1 MTNPSE
7 AYRNREIPAN
17 KEIDA
22 MLEKADLIP
31 NNYFRLRVK
40 ALIALVKK
48 FGKRRKELAMLERGD
63 LKREGHFLNVTFTIA
78 KKHKKGLFQYFKFL
92 KKTNPRGLNK
102 PYPELVTEWQAW
114 RETELGQHV
123 KVERRTKRVNTRD
136 KYAKLILEYLDYLE
150 AYIPKAK
157 YLFPSGKAVFQN
169 YFVYEDKHLSGRQLL
184 RLIKPLNEKMW
195 LHLLRETKGAEISR
209 DLGMN
214 ITAVTEVK
222 NMLDLEKEETA
233 WNYVRRYAVQEAKTE
248 T

>member
-1 MTNPSE
+1 MPNPSIT
-7 AYRNREIPAN
+7 YKNREVPT
-17 KEIDA
+17 KEEIDE
-22 MLEKADLIP
+22 MLEKADLIK

-40 ALIALVKK
+40 TLIALVKK
-48 FGKRRKELAMLERGD
+48 FGKRRKELAMLERTD
-63 LKREGHFLNVTFTIA
+63 LKTEGHFFYVTFTIT

-92 KKTNPRGLNK
+92 KKTNPSGLNK
-102 PYPELVTEWQAW
+102 SYPELLTEWQAW
-114 RETELGQHV
+114 RETELGQHT
-123 KVERRTKRVNTRD
+123 KTERRTKRVNTRD
-136 KYAKLILEYLDYLE
+136 RYAKMVLEYSDYLNE
-150 AYIPKAK
+150 YIPKAK
-157 YLFPSGKAVFQN
+157 FLFPSGKRVFQN
-169 YFVYEDKHLSGRQLL
+169 YFVVSDDHLSGRQLL